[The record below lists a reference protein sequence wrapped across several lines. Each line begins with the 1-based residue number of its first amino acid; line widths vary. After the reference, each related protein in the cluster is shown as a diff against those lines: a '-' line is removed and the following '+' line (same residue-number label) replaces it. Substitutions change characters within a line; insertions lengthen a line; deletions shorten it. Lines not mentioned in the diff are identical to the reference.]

1 MDMFVIQEKWSS
13 PNVRQDPNISIDVIC
28 LYSMVNIEEMLI
40 NTVRVEVN
48 GR

>member
-1 MDMFVIQEKWSS
+1 MDMFVIQEKWGS
-13 PNVRQDPNISIDVIC
+13 PNVRQDPNISIDAIC

-48 GR
+48 ER